1 MGHARSLVA
10 PELRANDGP
19 GAGRERPVISPR
31 NRSISDDELIT
42 LAREGSAGV
51 EDLLYARLAPLVNRL
66 VWSTLGPDSEHNDIT
81 HDIFIR
87 IFRGIGRMHDPTRLE
102 HWAARITIN
111 TVYNEIRRRTLRRWV
126 FWSAAELPEPPSP
139 AVDLE
144 GRELLT
150 RTYRIL
156 ALLPDAERLV
166 LSLALFEDGKL
177 DSIVELTGSSR
188 STVKRRLRR
197 ARERFRKLC
206 QQDALL
212 SAWIESS
219 PARSSDDDE

>member
-1 MGHARSLVA
+1 MIA
-10 PELRANDGP
+10 PELSANDGSD
-19 GAGRERPVISPR
+19 ASRKRSVISPR

-42 LAREGSAGV
+42 RAREGCAGV
-51 EDLLYARLAPLVNRL
+51 EELLYARLSPLVNRL

-87 IFRGIGRMHDPTRLE
+87 IFRGIGRVHDPARLE
-102 HWAARITIN
+102 HWATRITIN

-126 FWSAAELPEPPSP
+126 FWGAEELSEPPSP
-139 AVDLE
+139 PVDLE

-166 LSLALFEDGKL
+166 LSLALFEDGNL
-177 DSIVELTGSSR
+177 DSIAELTGSSR

-197 ARERFRKLC
+197 ARERFHKLC
-206 QQDALL
+206 QQDALV